1 MPDATITSTA
11 STFGSI
17 SGTFAADQSTIA
29 GTITAITGTV
39 NGSVG
44 VPGPQGPAG
53 SQGPQGPQ
61 GDPGAPGVGVP
72 SGGTTGQF
80 LAKTSNTDYATGWA
94 TLSLTGYATEA
105 WVTAGFY
112 PLTGNP
118 SGFLTS
124 AALTPYLPKAGGYIT
139 GDLQSSNNSAYRS
152 WDGAYNTAVLK
163 GDYLQLTNSNI
174 GGNVLTIEWSGITFP
189 SGKQT
194 VHYPGTSILSGY
206 ATESWVTAGFAP
218 IAAGQPASGTVG
230 QVLTK
235 NSGTSYDS
243 SWQTFIPGDRY
254 LTTSTTSLTVSNGTK
269 SLTVGTGLS
278 YSPQQDVV
286 ISYDA
291 TAHMHAVVTTY
302 NSSTGAMVVN
312 VQNHTGTG
320 TFADWTVN
328 VGGTTPLASVY
339 WGDILG
345 TLGDQTDLATALN
358 AKLEITDAASTY
370 YLQTNPAGYITS
382 SALSGYATEA
392 WVVSGFYPIT
402 GNPSGFITSSALSPY
417 LTSATAASTY
427 QTLSG
432 MSSYLTTSSA
442 ASTYQTQAGMSSYL
456 TTSAA
461 STTYAALT
469 GSTFTGLVSTP
480 AATTTTAGLRIPHGS
495 APTSPVNGD
504 IWSTTT
510 GVFARINAGTYQLM
524 SLSATQ
530 TVSGNITFTNA
541 TQTFGNNAGTTTIS
555 IGTGATT
562 TGLTKAISLGTG
574 ALAGSTTNITV
585 GSTTGTSTTTLQGST
600 VGVTLAAD
608 TNTTGLATTAFVVG
622 QAGSATPLVNGTAAV
637 GTSLRYARQD
647 HVHPTDTSRAATAS
661 PTFTGTPLSTTAAA
675 DTNTTQIA
683 TTAFVV
689 GQASSTTPAATG
701 TAAVGTSLKYA
712 RADHVHANPLPTGG
726 TTGQVLSKVDA
737 TNYNVQWTTVA
748 TGSSSWGS
756 ITGTL
761 SSQTDLQTALN
772 AKLDSTTAASTYY
785 LQTNPSGFITSSA
798 LSPYLTTATA
808 ASTYA
813 ALSGA
818 TFTGLVSTPAST
830 TGTSGFRIVPGVAP
844 TAPTNGD
851 HWNNGTD
858 LLIQLGG
865 VTETLAKQSW
875 VTTQLGSYLT
885 TASAASTYQTQ
896 SGMSSYLTTASAAST
911 YQTQAGMS
919 SYLTSSTAASTYAPL
934 ASPSLSGVPLSTTA
948 AADTNTTQIATTAF
962 VVGQASSSTPAMDGT
977 AAIGTSL
984 KYARADHVHASDT
997 TRAALAGATFT
1008 GLVTTVAATTTT
1020 AGLNVPHGAAPT
1032 TPVNGDVWTTTGGL
1046 FARVNGATKQFG
1058 TLSDGL
1064 TYSGNN
1070 TFSGPTLVFGNS
1082 TAASSVSIG
1091 TGATTTGLTKTVS
1104 IATNGAA
1111 GSTTTVTIGSTTG
1124 TSTTTLQ
1131 GTTNGVT
1138 AAALTNTTALATT
1151 AFVRADN
1158 NVKAWVSFNGT
1169 GTVAIN
1175 ANYNVTSITDNG
1187 VGDYTVNFTSALADA
1202 NYGVAGYTRNAGG
1215 AGAVTLAA
1223 INTSGAQTTS
1233 ACRFVTSYAAAG
1245 VDCVQVNAVFYR

>member
-1 MPDATITSTA
+1 MFPITFNS

-17 SGTFAADQSTIA
+17 SGTFTNGGSTISCNVGQQIVGSIVGA
-29 GTITAITGTV
+29 IGT
-39 NGSVG
+39 
-44 VPGPQGPAG
+44 PGPAG
-53 SQGPQGPQ
+53 
-61 GDPGAPGVGVP
+61 APGIGVP

-80 LAKTSNTDYATGWA
+80 LAKTSNTDYATGWT

-163 GDYLQLTNSNI
+163 GDYLQLTNSNT
-174 GGNVLTIEWSGITFP
+174 GGNALTIEWSGITFP

-286 ISYDA
+286 ISYDG

-302 NSSTGAMVVN
+302 NSSTGAMVVD
-312 VQNHTGTG
+312 VQNHTGSG
-320 TFADWTVN
+320 TYANWTVN
-328 VGGTTPLASVY
+328 VGGTTPMASVY

-345 TLGDQTDLATALN
+345 TLGDQSDLATALN

-382 SALSGYATEA
+382 SALSGYATQA
-392 WVVSGFYPIT
+392 WVDAQGYLQAGALTGYATESWVTAGFYPIT
-402 GNPSGFITSSALSPY
+402 GNPSGFLTSSALTGYATQSWVTSQGY
-417 LTSATAASTY
+417 LTSASLTGYA
-427 QTLSG
+427 QLS
-432 MSSYLTTSSA
+432 
-442 ASTYQTQAGMSSYL
+442 
-456 TTSAA
+456 
-461 STTYAALT
+461 
-469 GSTFTGLVSTP
+469 GSTFTGLVSIP
-480 AATTTTAGLRIPHGS
+480 AATTASAFLRVAHGS

-504 IWSTTT
+504 IWTTT
-510 GVFARINAGTYQLM
+510 SGLFARINGGTQQYAPLG
-524 SLSATQ
+524 ST
-530 TVSGNITFTNA
+530 NTFTGTNTFSGA
-541 TQTFGNNAGTTTIS
+541 TLSFGTSTAASTIN
-555 IGTGATT
+555 IGTGATLT
-562 TGLTKAISLGTG
+562 ATTKAVNIGTNG
-574 ALAGSTTNITV
+574 VAGSTTNIAI
-585 GSTTGTSTTTLQGST
+585 GSTTGTSTTTLQGIT
-600 VGVTLAAD
+600 NGVTQTAGDSSLK
-608 TNTTGLATTAFVVG
+608 LATTAFV
-622 QAGSATPLVNGTAAV
+622 TTADNLKANI
-637 GTSLRYARQD
+637 
-647 HVHPTDTSRAATAS
+647 AS
-661 PTFTGTPLSTTAAA
+661 PSLTGTPLSTTAAA

-683 TTAFVV
+683 TTAFVI
-689 GQASSTTPAATG
+689 GQASSSTPAATG

-726 TTGQVLSKVDA
+726 TTGQVLSKVDG
-737 TNYNVQWTTVA
+737 TNYNVAWTTVA
-748 TGSSSWGS
+748 SGSSAWGS

-761 SSQTDLQTALN
+761 SSQTDLQSALD
-772 AKLDSTTAASTYY
+772 AKLDTTTASSTYVPLIGATMSDAAGLVFTYSTGDADSTLNGSQLKIQKSSDNTVYSSIDQNGFSNQGNGGQVTITPGDLNIQYVDTTGGYTDSGSIHFSQNSSTYY
-785 LQTNPSGFITSSA
+785 NSVTTQYLIVRPSGITFPDATIQS
-798 LSPYLTTATA
+798 TA
-808 ASTYA
+808 
-813 ALSGA
+813 
-818 TFTGLVSTPAST
+818 FTGFA
-830 TGTSGFRIVPGVAP
+830 GYA
-844 TAPTNGD
+844 
-851 HWNNGTD
+851 
-858 LLIQLGG
+858 
-865 VTETLAKQSW
+865 TESW

-885 TASAASTYQTQ
+885 TSAAASTYQTQ
-896 SGMSSYLTTASAAST
+896 AGMSSYLTTASAAST

-919 SYLTSSTAASTYAPL
+919 SYLTTSAAASTY
-934 ASPSLSGVPLSTTA
+934 
-948 AADTNTTQIATTAF
+948 
-962 VVGQASSSTPAMDGT
+962 
-977 AAIGTSL
+977 
-984 KYARADHVHASDT
+984 
-997 TRAALAGATFT
+997 AALAGATFT
-1008 GLVTTVAATTTT
+1008 GLVSTPASTTTT
-1020 AGLNVPHGAAPT
+1020 AGLRIAHGSAPT
-1032 TPVNGDVWTTTGGL
+1032 TPVNGDIWTTTSGL
-1046 FARVNGATKQFG
+1046 FMRQNGTTQQYVDFAGTQTINGTK
-1058 TLSDGL
+1058 
-1064 TYSGNN
+1064 
-1070 TFSGPTLVFGNS
+1070 TFSASSITLGNS
-1082 TAASSVSIG
+1082 TVTGTIALG
-1091 TGATTTGLTKTVS
+1091 TGATISGSTKTVN
-1104 IATNGAA
+1104 IGTGGVA
-1111 GSTTTVTIGSTTG
+1111 GSTTAITIGSTTG

>member
-44 VPGPQGPAG
+44 VPGPQGP
-53 SQGPQGPQ
+53 SGPTGNTGPQ
-61 GDPGAPGVGVP
+61 GDPGPPGVGVP
-72 SGGTTGQF
+72 SGGTTGQY
-80 LAKTSNTDYATGWA
+80 LVKASGTSYDTVWQ
-94 TLSLTGYATEA
+94 TLSISGYATEA

-152 WDGAYNTAVLK
+152 WDGAYNTSVLK
-163 GDYLQLTNSNI
+163 GDYLQLTNSNT
-174 GGNVLTIEWSGITFP
+174 GGNALTIEWSGITFP

-206 ATESWVTAGFAP
+206 ATEAWVTAGFAP

-243 SWQTFIPGDRY
+243 SWQTLIPGDRY

-269 SLTVGTGLS
+269 TLTVGTGLS

-286 ISYDA
+286 ISYDG
-291 TAHMHAVVTTY
+291 TAHMHAVVTSY
-302 NSSTGAMVVN
+302 NSTSGAMVVD
-312 VQNHTGTG
+312 VTNHTGSG
-320 TFADWTVN
+320 TYSAWTVN

-382 SALSGYATEA
+382 SALYGYATQAWVDAQGYLQAGALTGYATES
-392 WVVSGFYPIT
+392 WVTAGFYPLT
-402 GNPSGFITSSALSPY
+402 GNPSGFLTSSSLTGYATQSWVTSQGY
-417 LTSATAASTY
+417 LTSASLTGYA
-427 QTLSG
+427 QLS
-432 MSSYLTTSSA
+432 
-442 ASTYQTQAGMSSYL
+442 
-456 TTSAA
+456 
-461 STTYAALT
+461 

-480 AATTTTAGLRIPHGS
+480 ASTTTSAGLRIAPGA
-495 APTSPVNGD
+495 APTTPVNGD
-504 IWSTTT
+504 VWTTT
-510 GVFARINAGTYQLM
+510 SGLFARINGGTQQYAPLG
-524 SLSATQ
+524 STNTFTGTNTFSGA
-530 TVSGNITFTNA
+530 TVS
-541 TQTFGNNAGTTTIS
+541 FGTSTAASTINV
-555 IGTGATT
+555 GTGATLT
-562 TGLTKAISLGTG
+562 ATTKAVNIGTNG
-574 ALAGSTTNITV
+574 VAGSTTNIAI

-600 VGVTLAAD
+600 IGATLAAD

-622 QAGSATPLVNGTAAV
+622 QAGSATPLINGTAAV

-647 HVHPTDTSRAATAS
+647 HVHPTDTSRAALAS
-661 PTFTGTPLSTTAAA
+661 PTFTGTPLSTTAAV

-683 TTAFVV
+683 TTAFVI
-689 GQASSTTPAATG
+689 GQASSSTPSATG

-726 TTGQVLSKVDA
+726 TTGQVLSKVDG
-737 TNYNVQWTTVA
+737 TNYNVAWTTVA
-748 TGSSSWGS
+748 SGSSAWGS

-761 SSQTDLQTALN
+761 SSQTDLQSALD
-772 AKLDSTTAASTYY
+772 AKLDTTTASSTYVPLNGATMTDAAGLVFTYSTGDADSTLNGYQLKIQKSSDNTVYSSIDQNGFGNQGNGGQVTITPGDINIQYVDTTGGYTDSGSIHFNQNSSTYY
-785 LQTNPSGFITSSA
+785 NSVTTQNLIVRPSGITFPDATIQS
-798 LSPYLTTATA
+798 TA
-808 ASTYA
+808 
-813 ALSGA
+813 
-818 TFTGLVSTPAST
+818 FTGFA
-830 TGTSGFRIVPGVAP
+830 GYA
-844 TAPTNGD
+844 
-851 HWNNGTD
+851 
-858 LLIQLGG
+858 
-865 VTETLAKQSW
+865 TESW

-885 TASAASTYQTQ
+885 TSAAASTYQTQ
-896 SGMSSYLTTASAAST
+896 AGMSSYLTTASAAST

-919 SYLTSSTAASTYAPL
+919 SYLTTSAASTTY
-934 ASPSLSGVPLSTTA
+934 
-948 AADTNTTQIATTAF
+948 
-962 VVGQASSSTPAMDGT
+962 
-977 AAIGTSL
+977 
-984 KYARADHVHASDT
+984 
-997 TRAALAGATFT
+997 AALAGSTFT
-1008 GLVTTVAATTTT
+1008 GLVSTPASTTTT
-1020 AGLNVPHGAAPT
+1020 AGLRIAHGAAPT
-1032 TPVNGDVWTTTGGL
+1032 TPVNGDIWTTTSGL
-1046 FARVNGATKQFG
+1046 FMRQNGTTQQYVDFASTQTINGTK
-1058 TLSDGL
+1058 
-1064 TYSGNN
+1064 
-1070 TFSGPTLVFGNS
+1070 TFSASSITLGNS
-1082 TAASSVSIG
+1082 TAAGTIALG
-1091 TGATTTGLTKTVS
+1091 TGATISGSTKTVN
-1104 IATNGAA
+1104 IGTGGVA
-1111 GSTTTVTIGSTTG
+1111 GSTTAITIGSTTG

-1138 AAALTNTTALATT
+1138 PAALTNTTALATT
-1151 AFVRADN
+1151 AFVRSDN

-1202 NYGVAGYTRNAGG
+1202 NYGVAGYARNG
-1215 AGAVTLAA
+1215 AGTAVMTVSA
-1223 INTSGAQTTS
+1223 ISTSGAQTSS
-1233 ACRFVTSYAAAG
+1233 ACRLTTGNASTLY
-1245 VDCVQVNAVFYR
+1245 DNIQVNAVFYR

>member
-1 MPDATITSTA
+1 MFPITFNS

-17 SGTFAADQSTIA
+17 SGTFTNGGSTISCNVGQQIVGSIVGA
-29 GTITAITGTV
+29 IGT
-39 NGSVG
+39 
-44 VPGPQGPAG
+44 PGPAG
-53 SQGPQGPQ
+53 
-61 GDPGAPGVGVP
+61 APGIGVP

-80 LAKTSNTDYATGWA
+80 LAKTSNTDYATGWT

-163 GDYLQLTNSNI
+163 GDYLQLTNSNT
-174 GGNVLTIEWSGITFP
+174 GGNALTIEWSGITFP

-302 NSSTGAMVVN
+302 NSSTGAMVVD

-328 VGGTTPLASVY
+328 VGGTTPMASVY

-392 WVVSGFYPIT
+392 WVDAQGYLQAGALTGYALESWVTAGFYPLT
-402 GNPSGFITSSALSPY
+402 GNPSGFLTSSALTGYATQSWVTSQGY
-417 LTSATAASTY
+417 LTSASLTGYA
-427 QTLSG
+427 QLSG
-432 MSSYLTTSSA
+432 A
-442 ASTYQTQAGMSSYL
+442 
-456 TTSAA
+456 
-461 STTYAALT
+461 
-469 GSTFTGLVSTP
+469 TFTGLVSTP
-480 AATTTTAGLRIPHGS
+480 AATTSSAFLRVAHGAAPS
-495 APTSPVNGD
+495 APVNGD
-504 IWSTTT
+504 IWTTT
-510 GVFARINAGTYQLM
+510 SGLFARINGGTQQYAPLG
-524 SLSATQ
+524 ST
-530 TVSGNITFTNA
+530 NTFTGTNTFSGA
-541 TQTFGNNAGTTTIS
+541 TLSFGTSTAASTIN
-555 IGTGATT
+555 IGTGATLT
-562 TGLTKAISLGTG
+562 ATTKAINIGTNG
-574 ALAGSTTNITV
+574 VAGSTTNIAI
-585 GSTTGTSTTTLQGST
+585 GSTTGTSTTTLNGST
-600 VGVTLAAD
+600 VGATAAAD
-608 TNTTGLATTAFVVG
+608 TNTTALATTAFVVG

-647 HVHPTDTSRAATAS
+647 HVHPTDTSRAALAS

-689 GQASSTTPAATG
+689 GQASSSTPAATG

-726 TTGQVLSKVDA
+726 TTGQVLSKVDG
-737 TNYNVQWTTVA
+737 TNYNVAWTTVA
-748 TGSSSWGS
+748 SGSSAWGS

-798 LSPYLTTATA
+798 LSPYLTTASA

-830 TGTSGFRIVPGVAP
+830 SGASGFRIVPGVAP

-851 HWNNGTD
+851 YWNNGTD

-885 TASAASTYQTQ
+885 TST
-896 SGMSSYLTTASAAST
+896 AAST

-919 SYLTSSTAASTYAPL
+919 SYLTTASASSTYAPL

-977 AAIGTSL
+977 AAVGTSL

-1008 GLVTTVAATTTT
+1008 GLVTTVASSTTT

-1032 TPVNGDVWTTTGGL
+1032 TPVNGDIWTTTSGL
-1046 FARVNGATKQFG
+1046 FMRQNGTTQQYVDFAGTQTINGTK
-1058 TLSDGL
+1058 
-1064 TYSGNN
+1064 
-1070 TFSGPTLVFGNS
+1070 TFSASSITLGNS
-1082 TAASSVSIG
+1082 TVTGTIALG
-1091 TGATTTGLTKTVS
+1091 TGATISGSTKTVN
-1104 IATNGAA
+1104 IGTGGVA
-1111 GSTTTVTIGSTTG
+1111 GSTTAITIGSTTG

-1215 AGAVTLAA
+1215 AGAVTVAA